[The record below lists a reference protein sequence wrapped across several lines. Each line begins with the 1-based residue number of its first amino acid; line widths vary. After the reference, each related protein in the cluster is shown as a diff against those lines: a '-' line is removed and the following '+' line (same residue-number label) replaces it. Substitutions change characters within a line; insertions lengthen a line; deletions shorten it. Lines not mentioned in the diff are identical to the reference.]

1 VKLKTIV
8 FVLGFIILSESCKD
22 VIFNNPLDP
31 NASLETPQIVK
42 IISTGL
48 SGTGDINY
56 DGEKCWKINNYGS
69 LNAFDVESG
78 VIIRTISTVPGTGL
92 ATLQDKLYICGE
104 SNIISSYDPL
114 SGDLIDRIST
124 GDLYP
129 KFLSPMDDRLLLYDL
144 RSLGFYEYEPES
156 GNATPLFQLSGVDIG
171 GMEFFQGGVLFTDVN
186 ANSIYYYSLE
196 GEMVNVY
203 LSPATATTGITVD
216 DSGYLYLF
224 SLNGQVYKVSL
235 P

>member
-1 VKLKTIV
+1 VKLKTVV

-31 NASLETPQIVK
+31 DASLETPQIVK
-42 IISTGL
+42 IISTSLTGA
-48 SGTGDINY
+48 GDITY
-56 DGEKCWKINNYGS
+56 DGEKCWKINSYGS

-92 ATLQDKLYICGE
+92 ATLQDKLYVCGE

-129 KFLSPMDDRLLLYDL
+129 KFLSPMEDRLLMYDL
-144 RSLGFYEYEPES
+144 RSLGFYEYEPET
-156 GNATPLFQLSGVDIG
+156 GIATPLFQLSGVDIG
-171 GMEFFQGGVLFTDVN
+171 GIEYFQGGVLFTDVN
-186 ANSIYYYSLE
+186 ANSIYHYSLD

-216 DSGYLYLF
+216 GSGYLYLF
-224 SLNGQVYKVSL
+224 TLNGQIYKVSL